1 MDRLINLANSIEL
14 KIDRDFVSRIH
25 EKIHNGIMHLLVE
38 REREREKERKRESYL
53 ALSHQGKEKLIKQYY
68 SDMNSRT
75 SSGKLFV
82 LIFFKNTSK
91 KYN

>member
-38 REREREKERKRESYL
+38 REREREREREKKRELFSSFTSRERK
-53 ALSHQGKEKLIKQYY
+53 I
-68 SDMNSRT
+68 N
-75 SSGKLFV
+75 
-82 LIFFKNTSK
+82 
-91 KYN
+91 